1 MNVHKVEAQPFHESI
16 YQMNGISKKAV
27 EEHMKLY
34 QGYVTKYNEI
44 QEKLAA
50 LTDDDFAK
58 ANQTYSAIR
67 ELKVELTFAYGGIVN
82 HEIYFNHLGGDGKE
96 PTGEL
101 MKQIEKDFGSFEAYK
116 KDLKASGIAARG
128 WVWLAWNER
137 EGRLF
142 NYVGDAQNSFPV
154 WFAKPIMAMDV
165 YEHAYFMDFGSA
177 RAGYIDSFLQNMD
190 WSKVEENFDDVKA
203 GGCGCGGNECN
214 C

>member
-1 MNVHKVEAQPFHESI
+1 MNIHKVEAQTFHESI

-58 ANQTYSAIR
+58 ANQTYSVIR

-96 PTGEL
+96 PTGAL
-101 MKQIEKDFGSFEAYK
+101 MEQINKDFGSFEAFK

-137 EGRLF
+137 EKRLF

-177 RAGYIDSFLQNMD
+177 RAGYIDSFMQNMD
-190 WSKVEENFDDVKA
+190 WSKVEENFDDVQE
-203 GGCGCGGNECN
+203 GGCGCGGGECK